1 MLSLMDGYS
10 SPARFWFG
18 NKLYIGVY
26 EPEQIK
32 VCIKN
37 IARYININLLAY
49 V

>member
-18 NKLYIGVY
+18 NKLYIAVY

-32 VCIKN
+32 VSITN
-37 IARYININLLAY
+37 ITK
-49 V
+49 